1 MSPTLPFMAVLL
13 FSLTLGAVSRVAWA
27 QSTSE
32 PLTDPT
38 AFEVAYGLSFMAYD
52 ECGDGEAGRLLRR
65 AVVERFEQC
74 PFTPEAKAKFEA
86 FRLETLEHLASEYAQ
101 AWAKELKPNPLRR
114 GEFNPD
120 GTPASCEDHRRT
132 PRYIE
137 RRDQLLRYGRGEI
150 TAEQVTIDPCDV
162 SPGAP

>member
-1 MSPTLPFMAVLL
+1 MPAKRSFMAVLL
-13 FSLTLGAVSRVAWA
+13 FSLTAVSPVAWP

-65 AVVERFEQC
+65 ADVERFEQC
-74 PFTPEAKAKFEA
+74 PFTPEARAKFQA

-101 AWAKELKPNPLRR
+101 AWTQEVKRDPLRM

-132 PRYIE
+132 PRYTE
-137 RRDQLLRYGRGEI
+137 RRNQLLRYARGEI
-150 TAEQVTIDPCDV
+150 AVEQVIADPCDV

>member
-1 MSPTLPFMAVLL
+1 MFAKR
-13 FSLTLGAVSRVAWA
+13 SLTAILVLSLMFGAVSRVAWS

-32 PLTDPT
+32 SLTDPT
-38 AFEVAYGLSFMAYD
+38 AFEVAYSLSFMAYD
-52 ECGDGEAGRLLRR
+52 ECGDGEAGRLFRR

-74 PFTPEAKAKFEA
+74 PFTPEAKARFQV

-101 AWAKELKPNPLRR
+101 AWAQEVKPDPLRM
-114 GEFNPD
+114 GGFNSD

-132 PRYIE
+132 PRYTQ
-137 RRDQLLRYGRGEI
+137 RRDQLLRYDRGEI
-150 TAEQVTIDPCDV
+150 TAEEVLTDPCDV

>member
-1 MSPTLPFMAVLL
+1 MSATLPLMAVLL

-27 QSTSE
+27 ESTSE
-32 PLTDPT
+32 RLTDPT
-38 AFEVAYGLSFMAYD
+38 AFEVAYGLSFMEFD
-52 ECGDGEAGRLLRR
+52 ECGDGEAGRLFRR

-74 PFTPEAKAKFEA
+74 PFTPEAKAKFQA

-101 AWAKELKPNPLRR
+101 AWAQEMKPNPLRM

-132 PRYIE
+132 PRYTE
-137 RRDQLLRYGRGEI
+137 RRDQLLRYARGEI
-150 TAEQVTIDPCDV
+150 TAEQVTTDPCDV
-162 SPGAP
+162 SPGAL